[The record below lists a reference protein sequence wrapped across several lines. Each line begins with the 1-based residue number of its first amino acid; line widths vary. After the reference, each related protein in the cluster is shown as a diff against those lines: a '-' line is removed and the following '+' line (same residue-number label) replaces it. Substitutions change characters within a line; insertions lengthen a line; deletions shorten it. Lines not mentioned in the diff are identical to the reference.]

1 MLVLAI
7 DTATKIGSVGIY
19 SREKGIVGEITI
31 NGSLNHSETLMT
43 SIDYLFKITKIEIEK
58 IDLIVTSVGP
68 GSFTGIRIGVGVAK
82 GLAYS
87 LKKPIVGIN
96 ELDLIAS
103 LNGKRDETNK
113 IISLIDARKER
124 VYYCE
129 YERTNDGDLKKN
141 TEYLDGELA
150 NVLEEYKNI
159 KTLYLGDGSI
169 IYREKIKEITKANAS
184 FYDKSLSIPRSSV
197 LAELGL
203 EKKIENIMLLEPFY
217 ISKTQA
223 EREKQ
228 KKNREEVK

>member
-19 SREKGIVGEITI
+19 SREKGMIGEITI
-31 NGSLNHSETLMT
+31 NGTLNHSETIMT
-43 SIDYLFKITKIEIEK
+43 SIDALFKITKIEIK
-58 IDLIVTSVGP
+58 DIDLIATSVGP

-87 LKKPIVGIN
+87 LGIPIVGIN

-103 LNGKRDETNK
+103 LNGKRDEANK

-129 YERTNDGDLKKN
+129 YQRDNVGNLKRN
-141 TEYLDGELA
+141 TEYLDGELE
-150 NVLEEYKNI
+150 NILEKYKTE
-159 KTLYLGDGSI
+159 KVLYLGDGSVV
-169 IYREKIKEITKANAS
+169 YREKIIGIVKENAN
-184 FYDKSLSIPRSSV
+184 FYSKSLSMPRSSI
-197 LAELGL
+197 LAELSL
-203 EKKIENIMLLEPFY
+203 EKEPENIMLLEPFY

-223 EREKQ
+223 EREKEL
-228 KKNREEVK
+228 KNRTDTI